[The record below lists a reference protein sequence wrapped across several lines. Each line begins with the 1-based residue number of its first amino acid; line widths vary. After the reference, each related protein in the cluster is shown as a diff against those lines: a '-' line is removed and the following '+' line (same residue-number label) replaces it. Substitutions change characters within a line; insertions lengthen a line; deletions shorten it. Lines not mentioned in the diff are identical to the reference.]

1 MSNLRHE
8 YRGCR
13 IELCSYEMTATPSS
27 PAGWVPQARIWYE
40 DGGIITSFP
49 LTGLTVESIREKAD
63 ATILSQA
70 KARIDSGNLPRRM
83 RPVHASR
90 RVTAPSPGETN
101 L

>member
-49 LTGLTVESIREKAD
+49 LTGLSIEKTREDAD
-63 ATILSQA
+63 AVIQSQA
-70 KARIDSGNLPRRM
+70 MARIDVGNLPR
-83 RPVHASR
+83 PQGGR
-90 RVTAPSPGETN
+90 RRSHTAPPPISRHTP
-101 L
+101 